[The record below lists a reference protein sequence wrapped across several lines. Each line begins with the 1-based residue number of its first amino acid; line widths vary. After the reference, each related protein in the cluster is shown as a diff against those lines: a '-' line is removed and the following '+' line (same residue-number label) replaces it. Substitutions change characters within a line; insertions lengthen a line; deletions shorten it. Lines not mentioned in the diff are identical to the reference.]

1 MSDLEAALRAALGT
15 QDPEEEDFQPGEEDA
30 PLALNDDG
38 GLRNIIMQQIQG
50 HAEQTALQKQSAE
63 AGQQMIHALKNH
75 GATN

>member
-15 QDPEEEDFQPGEEDA
+15 PDPEEDFQPGEEGA
-30 PLALNDDG
+30 PLALNDDD

-75 GATN
+75 GAIK